1 MKIVLIFPNYLD
13 NFLLIRASFYPPL
26 GIALIAAVLKQAG
39 HTVSVIDATALRLNI
54 HALATRVLEEQPD
67 IIGITCNIAYARKAV
82 IIARWLR
89 QRIPGVPVVFGG
101 PWATCRF
108 EKLLRDHVADYVVLG
123 EGEVTIVELMR
134 AIARGTPLQD
144 VKGIAYLQET
154 RVMKTEPRPHIDDL
168 DSLPFPAWELF
179 PSHRKYFWDPKG
191 TRFYPV
197 MTSRGCPFGCIN
209 CTKLVHGYKLRYRS
223 VGNVIEEI
231 QYLKENFKA
240 DEIIVID
247 DAFNYDANR
256 AEEICDNIIKLKL
269 NVHLR
274 FTNGLRADMLPPRL
288 AWKLKQAG
296 AYDIVL
302 GIESGNQEL
311 VYRIGKKLDLRQV
324 LRSVRLLKRLG
335 IFTSGFFMIGVPGET
350 VKTMLDTKRFARS
363 LDLDIALISR
373 AIPFPG
379 TKMYDMV
386 KKSGRFTEDF
396 EERLTFYHQGNP
408 MFEIEGLPVAT
419 LESGFQDIY
428 RSFYFNFRRF
438 FKLVTKIRLKNW
450 RVYLNFTLITILNI
464 FQKRFSRNEQ

>member
-1 MKIVLIFPNYLD
+1 MISTFLDSIAESASSTAKRSKPTMKIVLIFPNYLD

-26 GIALIAAVLKQAG
+26 GIAMIAAVLKQAG
-39 HTVSVIDATALRLNI
+39 HAVSVIDATALRLNI

-123 EGEVTIVELMR
+123 EGEVTIVELIR

-311 VYRIGKKLDLRQV
+311 VYRIGNPVWRAAST
-324 LRSVRLLKRLG
+324 RSFATVTAHSG
-335 IFTSGFFMIGVPGET
+335 YPIFTPPPAPQHHAEDRLRPISTSETPG
-350 VKTMLDTKRFARS
+350 MLAST
-363 LDLDIALISR
+363 SR
-373 AIPFPG
+373 G
-379 TKMYDMV
+379 G
-386 KKSGRFTEDF
+386 S
-396 EERLTFYHQGNP
+396 
-408 MFEIEGLPVAT
+408 
-419 LESGFQDIY
+419 
-428 RSFYFNFRRF
+428 
-438 FKLVTKIRLKNW
+438 
-450 RVYLNFTLITILNI
+450 
-464 FQKRFSRNEQ
+464 